1 MVTQKRRLLSVAVTL
16 LVSMMLIASVEAV
29 TLRKPVAN
37 AVIAQNDPT
46 IGCGS
51 DPTHGSG
58 FKIKFRWS
66 ATTARNFGHYH
77 LLVQHGTDSPI
88 MDDDGHNHRF
98 NYLACGAFV
107 IDSNLSGWHWQVT
120 TFDFNGKLLET
131 SELRSFS
138 FAPCRVS
145 GGQACFS
152 GP

>member
-1 MVTQKRRLLSVAVTL
+1 MGTRNCRLLSVAVTA
-16 LVSMMLIASVEAV
+16 LVSMTLIGSAEAV

-46 IGCGS
+46 IGCPS

-58 FKIKFRWS
+58 FRLKFGWS
-66 ATTARNFGHYH
+66 PTLFSNFDHYH
-77 LLVQHGTDSPI
+77 LVVQKDTAPPI
-88 MDDDGHNHRF
+88 IDDDVRRHRF
-98 NYLACGAFV
+98 RSLNCSSFV

-120 TFDFNGKLLET
+120 TFDINGNLLET

-138 FAPCRVS
+138 FAPCRLS
-145 GGQACFS
+145 NGQACFS